1 MRKILLLFLLP
12 IFLNAQEASLHYT
25 ISSDT
30 ILFGNKLILKITAE
44 NTKLGEVLPEFQDF
58 EVIGAPSSSYQTSII
73 NGDMTSSQSYT
84 YYLNPLRE
92 GLLIIE
98 PMTITDDEGNVL
110 DAEPLYIQVLP
121 NPEGIIEEPNLPQND
136 NGFFFNFGDPFDREP
151 FDMKAPPKKKV
162 KKRRPTYKI

>member
-1 MRKILLLFLLP
+1 MRKVLLLFLLP
-12 IFLNAQEASLHYT
+12 IFMHAQDASLKYT
-25 ISSDT
+25 VSSDT
-30 ILFGNKLILKITAE
+30 LLFGNKLILKITAE
-44 NTKLGEVLPEFQDF
+44 NTKIGEVFPEFQDF
-58 EVIGAPSSSYQTSII
+58 DVIGAPSSSYQTSII

-84 YYLNPLRE
+84 FYLNPLRE

-98 PMTITDDEGNVL
+98 PMTITDDEGNML

-121 NPEGIIEEPNLPQND
+121 NPEGIIEEPSLPQNE
-136 NGFFFNFGDPFDREP
+136 NGFFFNFGDPFDDSP